1 LALFSNFKP
10 IKKGGVMQL
19 SGKKSCVLFVSLVI
33 ELIANISCGKSPT
46 STNEIETG
54 GIEVQVQVLEGD
66 DGLPKV
72 SRTAFD
78 SLVVEITGS
87 DISPI
92 RYSNFIN
99 PGHSLFIDT
108 LPAIPAGSERRIK
121 MFTIN
126 QSGETVHEDSGG
138 ERILRVEPGV
148 VAVLQAVL
156 VPKRGSIYL
165 QIGSVPTT
173 IDSMG
178 AVFTGSNGGR
188 WAVAVV
194 RAPRVFLSIDNI
206 PNGTSGVLSVAGYTA
221 ASDTLYRA
229 RSTLTINSRT
239 LNTVKLSFDAV
250 PGGLSLSGSLQLPGA
265 TLVSANMGTGVVAER
280 ETGALVITEIMY
292 AANDS
297 EYVEVFNPSASPV
310 AYDTL
315 VLEIDGTRRLFTG
328 VSVAANGYFVFGRQQ
343 LPWADT
349 YSTVRSAL
357 DLSSNGN
364 WITLIT
370 KDGTVL
376 DQVAF
381 CGGINQLEWPRIS
394 GKASICLQPGAYNA
408 ADNNFGR
415 FWTAATTPIAGAPAL
430 LGTPHLI

>member
-1 LALFSNFKP
+1 
-10 IKKGGVMQL
+10 
-19 SGKKSCVLFVSLVI
+19 
-33 ELIANISCGKSPT
+33 
-46 STNEIETG
+46 
-54 GIEVQVQVLEGD
+54 
-66 DGLPKV
+66 
-72 SRTAFD
+72 
-78 SLVVEITGS
+78 
-87 DISPI
+87 
-92 RYSNFIN
+92 
-99 PGHSLFIDT
+99 
-108 LPAIPAGSERRIK
+108 
-121 MFTIN
+121 
-126 QSGETVHEDSGG
+126 
-138 ERILRVEPGV
+138 
-148 VAVLQAVL
+148 VLQAVL

-165 QIGSVPTT
+165 QIGGVPTT

-206 PNGTSGVLSVAGYTA
+206 PNGTSGILSVAGYTA

-250 PGGLSLSGSLQLPGA
+250 PGGL
-265 TLVSANMGTGVVAER
+265 LVSANMGSGVVAEK
-280 ETGALVITEIMY
+280 ESGALIITEIMY

-310 AYDTL
+310 TFDTL

-370 KDGTVL
+370 KDGTIV
-376 DQVAF
+376 DQVVF

-408 ADNNFGR
+408 VDNNFGR
-415 FWTAATTPIAGAPAL
+415 YWTAATTPITGAPAL
-430 LGTPHLI
+430 MGTPHLI